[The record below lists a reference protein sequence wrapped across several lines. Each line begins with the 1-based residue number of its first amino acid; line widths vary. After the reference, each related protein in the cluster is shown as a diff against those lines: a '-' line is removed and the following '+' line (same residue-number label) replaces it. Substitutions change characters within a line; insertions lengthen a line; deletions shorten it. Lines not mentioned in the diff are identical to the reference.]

1 MSNKDDYNLV
11 LENDKTVKQLFERFY
26 IIRKNDENLTDEHK
40 KIIEKYM
47 CYLED
52 ETVIQGKNG
61 YLVYRGV
68 KSKLL
73 TLEQQQ
79 EIKESILTQKRL
91 AEIYKVSVAT
101 INKVKNNKY

>member
-52 ETVIQGKNG
+52 ETVIKGKNG
-61 YLVYRGV
+61 YLVYRG
-68 KSKLL
+68 KKTKLL
-73 TLEQQQ
+73 TIEQQQ
-79 EIKESILTQKRL
+79 EIKESTLTQGEL
-91 AEIYKVSVAT
+91 AEIYKVSPST
-101 INKVKNNKY
+101 ISKVKNNKY